1 MTRPRFHRN
10 CRDRGLFHVGLETYL
25 YEEEFH
31 LPYTSY
37 VGDYYRVW
45 VIHLG
50 LWRLEWTA

>member
-1 MTRPRFHRN
+1 MTRPHFYRN
-10 CRDRGLFHVGLETYL
+10 YRDRGLFHVGLETYL

-37 VGDYYRVW
+37 IGDYYRVW

-50 LWRLEWTA
+50 FWKLEWAT